1 MEGDLPARAVLV
13 EQIADD
19 ARRRWRG
26 HLLDRVLPADVQK
39 WAARAGGELRQR
51 ASKSFSVAHS
61 DCGEH

>member
-26 HLLDRVLPADVQK
+26 HLLDLSRRGDQPFPAP
-39 WAARAGGELRQR
+39 GT
-51 ASKSFSVAHS
+51 S
-61 DCGEH
+61 DNRERG